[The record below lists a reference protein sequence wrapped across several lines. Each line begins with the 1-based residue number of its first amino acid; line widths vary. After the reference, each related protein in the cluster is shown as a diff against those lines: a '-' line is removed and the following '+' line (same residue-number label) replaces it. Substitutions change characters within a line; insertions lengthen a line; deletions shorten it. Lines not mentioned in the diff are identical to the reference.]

1 MKRILFSIALFLLT
15 LHSTASAAQEESST
29 LWKGRGWEGRIS
41 RDGCLEQ
48 IVFFHDKGRDND
60 TVPFFKAAEQF
71 RGPSF
76 YAVLGSGETVD
87 AAWIPDGHLSYR
99 TGIDGVECSL
109 TYTSWKGEPALRIT
123 LTNRGHV
130 PFQPVKAGLRLG
142 IDTYMDTYPEW
153 FGKYFPTLMRNE
165 KTHFTGYLQTPS
177 GYTLGLVCPQPVAS
191 WSVEYNLGYQD
202 PAPHWFMG
210 HRIESLNIDLLNALP
225 LPSRNPQDLW
235 CLRQGESRSWTL
247 VLIDIEAPGQ
257 FETKLSSIADIPMI
271 RMERTGYGAGETA
284 VFDVLGDSPQVIV
297 TDDSGRQMDLAV
309 GKVPGAEDA
318 VRISCPLTETGLYTV
333 KVTDGD
339 RQAEGILTVH
349 APWQWILERA
359 REGAWKYSQKAT
371 SHIESWYGFHS
382 AFIAARYFPDKE
394 LDTKLTDRF
403 EYLFNLLHDTVSM
416 QPRYYSFRIQ
426 NTSGTI
432 GMLVDRYQ
440 AHGDIR
446 DLRRA
451 SRLADWLISE
461 QQREDGAYVNRS
473 TVYTSVIYIAKSM
486 MELALAEREAAGQ
499 DTGAGSE
506 DGDIR
511 WAAAAE
517 RHYLSAKRAVDQ
529 LVASQGDFETEGE
542 MTFEDGMISCSALQI
557 GMLALLQED
566 TAARKHYTGA
576 MLDILRSHDC
586 LAQLRVP
593 DARRRGGT
601 MRYWEAQ
608 YDVQM
613 LPNMFNSPHGWSGW
627 RAYATYYAYLLT
639 GEERWLTETFNAAC
653 AFSNLIDYR
662 TGDLRWAFVVDPYLR
677 VTQACSADSHVTAD
691 SLSFGNPHP
700 ELYDTRSFVIGEQYV
715 NMISDWQTVNTQ
727 DNDVHEVFKFIGEA
741 LLTNAFIIERPDGSV
756 SGYNCTV
763 SRHGDTLRVTP
774 AEKQITSLH
783 CNLSNAWTVSF
794 PGHSSTDLPADF
806 LGWLD

>member
-1 MKRILFSIALFLLT
+1 M
-15 LHSTASAAQEESST
+15 
-29 LWKGRGWEGRIS
+29 
-41 RDGCLEQ
+41 
-48 IVFFHDKGRDND
+48 
-60 TVPFFKAAEQF
+60 
-71 RGPSF
+71 
-76 YAVLGSGETVD
+76 D

-99 TGIDGVECSL
+99 AGIDGVECSL
-109 TYTSWKGEPALRIT
+109 TYTSWKGEPALQIT

-130 PFQPVKAGLRLG
+130 PFQPVKAGLRMG

-177 GYTLGLVCPQPVAS
+177 GHTLGLVCPQPVAS

-257 FETKLSSIADIPMI
+257 FETELSSIADIPMI
-271 RMERTGYGAGETA
+271 RMERTGYGVGETA

-297 TDDSGRQMDLAV
+297 TNDSGRQMDLAV
-309 GKVPGAEDA
+309 GKVPGAEGA

-349 APWQWILERA
+349 APWLWILERA

-511 WAAAAE
+511 WAAA
-517 RHYLSAKRAVDQ
+517 
-529 LVASQGDFETEGE
+529 
-542 MTFEDGMISCSALQI
+542 
-557 GMLALLQED
+557 
-566 TAARKHYTGA
+566 
-576 MLDILRSHDC
+576 
-586 LAQLRVP
+586 
-593 DARRRGGT
+593 
-601 MRYWEAQ
+601 
-608 YDVQM
+608 
-613 LPNMFNSPHGWSGW
+613 
-627 RAYATYYAYLLT
+627 
-639 GEERWLTETFNAAC
+639 
-653 AFSNLIDYR
+653 
-662 TGDLRWAFVVDPYLR
+662 VDPYLR

-700 ELYDTRSFVIGEQYV
+700 ELYVTRSFVIGEQYV

-741 LLTNAFIIERPDGSV
+741 LLTNAFIIEHPDGSV
-756 SGYNCTV
+756 TGYNCTV

-774 AEKQITSLH
+774 AEKQITRLH
-783 CNLSNAWTVSF
+783 CNLSGPWTVVF
-794 PGHSSTDLPADF
+794 PGSDTAQLPAGY
-806 LGWLD
+806 LGWLP

>member
-1 MKRILFSIALFLLT
+1 MD
-15 LHSTASAAQEESST
+15 
-29 LWKGRGWEGRIS
+29 GR
-41 RDGCLEQ
+41 
-48 IVFFHDKGRDND
+48 
-60 TVPFFKAAEQF
+60 
-71 RGPSF
+71 
-76 YAVLGSGETVD
+76 AVSPGTD
-87 AAWIPDGHLSYR
+87 AWIPDGHLSYR
-99 TGIDGVECSL
+99 AGIDGVECSL

-165 KTHFTGYLQTPS
+165 KTHFTGYLQTLS
-177 GYTLGLVCPQPVAS
+177 GHTLGLVCPQPVAS

-235 CLRQGESRSWTL
+235 CLRQGESRSWTI
-247 VLIDIEAPGQ
+247 VLIYIEAPGQ
-257 FETKLSSIADIPMI
+257 FEAELSSIADIPMI

-297 TDDSGRQMDLAV
+297 TDDSGRQMDLTV
-309 GKVPGAEDA
+309 GKVPGA
-318 VRISCPLTETGLYTV
+318 
-333 KVTDGD
+333 
-339 RQAEGILTVH
+339 
-349 APWQWILERA
+349 
-359 REGAWKYSQKAT
+359 
-371 SHIESWYGFHS
+371 
-382 AFIAARYFPDKE
+382 
-394 LDTKLTDRF
+394 
-403 EYLFNLLHDTVSM
+403 
-416 QPRYYSFRIQ
+416 
-426 NTSGTI
+426 
-432 GMLVDRYQ
+432 
-440 AHGDIR
+440 
-446 DLRRA
+446 
-451 SRLADWLISE
+451 
-461 QQREDGAYVNRS
+461 
-473 TVYTSVIYIAKSM
+473 
-486 MELALAEREAAGQ
+486 
-499 DTGAGSE
+499 
-506 DGDIR
+506 
-511 WAAAAE
+511 
-517 RHYLSAKRAVDQ
+517 
-529 LVASQGDFETEGE
+529 EGE

-566 TAARKHYTGA
+566 TAARKHYTRA

-741 LLTNAFIIERPDGSV
+741 LLTNAFIIEHPDGSV
-756 SGYNCTV
+756 TGYNCTV

-774 AEKQITSLH
+774 AEKQITRLH
-783 CNLSNAWTVSF
+783 CNLSGPWTVVF
-794 PGHSSTDLPADF
+794 PGSDTAQLPAGY
-806 LGWLD
+806 LGWLP

>member
-1 MKRILFSIALFLLT
+1 M
-15 LHSTASAAQEESST
+15 
-29 LWKGRGWEGRIS
+29 
-41 RDGCLEQ
+41 
-48 IVFFHDKGRDND
+48 
-60 TVPFFKAAEQF
+60 
-71 RGPSF
+71 
-76 YAVLGSGETVD
+76 D
-87 AAWIPDGHLSYR
+87 AAWIPDGYLSYR
-99 TGIDGVECSL
+99 AGIDGVECSL
-109 TYTSWKGEPALRIT
+109 TYTSWKGEPALQIT
-123 LTNRGHV
+123 LTNHGHV
-130 PFQPVKAGLRLG
+130 PFQPVKAGLRMG
-142 IDTYMDTYPEW
+142 IDTIWT
-153 FGKYFPTLMRNE
+153 PT
-165 KTHFTGYLQTPS
+165 
-177 GYTLGLVCPQPVAS
+177 
-191 WSVEYNLGYQD
+191 
-202 PAPHWFMG
+202 
-210 HRIESLNIDLLNALP
+210 P

-235 CLRQGESRSWTL
+235 CLRQGEIRSWTL

-257 FETKLSSIADIPMI
+257 FETELSSIADIPMI
-271 RMERTGYGAGETA
+271 RMERTGYGVGETA

-309 GKVPGAEDA
+309 GKVPGAEGA

-511 WAAAAE
+511 WA
-517 RHYLSAKRAVDQ
+517 
-529 LVASQGDFETEGE
+529 
-542 MTFEDGMISCSALQI
+542 
-557 GMLALLQED
+557 
-566 TAARKHYTGA
+566 
-576 MLDILRSHDC
+576 
-586 LAQLRVP
+586 
-593 DARRRGGT
+593 
-601 MRYWEAQ
+601 
-608 YDVQM
+608 
-613 LPNMFNSPHGWSGW
+613 
-627 RAYATYYAYLLT
+627 
-639 GEERWLTETFNAAC
+639 
-653 AFSNLIDYR
+653 
-662 TGDLRWAFVVDPYLR
+662 FVVDPYLR

-700 ELYDTRSFVIGEQYV
+700 ELYDTRSFVIGE
-715 NMISDWQTVNTQ
+715 
-727 DNDVHEVFKFIGEA
+727 H
-741 LLTNAFIIERPDGSV
+741 PDGSV
-756 SGYNCTV
+756 TGYNCTV

-774 AEKQITSLH
+774 AEKQITRLH
-783 CNLSNAWTVSF
+783 CNLSGPWTVVF
-794 PGHSSTDLPADF
+794 PGSDTAQLPAGY
-806 LGWLD
+806 LGWLP